1 MLWLVTE
8 RLPVG
13 RNLYVIGANVRAA
26 ELTGINVR
34 RHVIGAF
41 VASGLL
47 RNTASPSGTRSN
59 PKHGQHHGEEA
70 AAGTSL
76 RRPRRGSHRA
86 CKRQL
91 PRLTL
96 KSWAGKIPPSAPRM
110 RIAMR
115 LRPPGSE
122 FPPGMDKLSVELQ
135 SQLDAV
141 LEPISFAAGQVLQRA
156 GERTRHCHFIDSGL
170 VSLIWPA
177 GSGALIEVGM
187 AGPQG
192 LSGVS
197 AILHPS
203 TSPYGVRALSD
214 GKAWRAEV
222 EPLRARIATSEPLR
236 DLLQQH
242 ACAVLEQSYE
252 LAACAAQHSLEQRLA
267 RWIFVASYHL
277 GGRDGADHPRGTRR
291 AAQCPARQHH
301 HRAHHLEGE
310 RAIFSLRGSIHVRDA
325 SILERCSCG
334 CHRVSELGQVA
345 NASGGHGAISGSASS
360 RRPELRPDRGPEGE
374 KLIWGALRAR
384 MRAPAGLRPAR
395 ITGGLASVAGCR
407 PAGNSGS
414 CF

>member
-1 MLWLVTE
+1 
-8 RLPVG
+8 
-13 RNLYVIGANVRAA
+13 
-26 ELTGINVR
+26 
-34 RHVIGAF
+34 
-41 VASGLL
+41 
-47 RNTASPSGTRSN
+47 
-59 PKHGQHHGEEA
+59 
-70 AAGTSL
+70 
-76 RRPRRGSHRA
+76 
-86 CKRQL
+86 
-91 PRLTL
+91 
-96 KSWAGKIPPSAPRM
+96 
-110 RIAMR
+110 MR

-277 GGRDGADHPRGTRR
+277 GGETVQITHEALGELLNVRR
-291 AAQCPARQHH
+291 ASITIAL
-301 HRAHHLEGE
+301 HHLEGE
-310 RAIFSLRGSIHVRDA
+310 RAIFSLADR
-325 SILERCSCG
+325 
-334 CHRVSELGQVA
+334 
-345 NASGGHGAISGSASS
+345 
-360 RRPELRPDRGPEGE
+360 LRPRCVNP
-374 KLIWGALRAR
+374 GAMFVRLS
-384 MRAPAGLRPAR
+384 PGQ
-395 ITGGLASVAGCR
+395 
-407 PAGNSGS
+407 
-414 CF
+414 